1 MKRRLF
7 ASVLS
12 LACMAAFATET
23 KPAPAP
29 IDFNG
34 FMPQDEYSPLDYSS
48 RPMLEAELRQKRI
61 EAPSVARLRKPNNGA
76 FDFQLVNVS
85 QLVTLLYGEA
95 VKTPYVIAPEVLQDQ
110 RLVSFRYD
118 TKHGDLKTFLA
129 LFLESLGFAV
139 ETQSGVDFV
148 FKRRDIEEQ
157 AEPDRDAFVYRPHY
171 RDTAYLA
178 RLVSPLFRGQFTVN
192 RPVSAPAEARV
203 GGNAPEGSAAALI
216 DQRGDTLLFHGTP
229 DEIAMLKRLLPQL
242 DTPMGEVSVRAAA
255 YEVVNSTERGS
266 AFQLALDLISK
277 GLGIEVTV
285 DGDKFGNAI
294 RLKAGDFST
303 VFSALA
309 KDTRFQVINSPNLR
323 IRSGARGRL
332 TVGQKVPILKSV
344 SYPRGGGEPV
354 QSVEYHS
361 SGVIFELAPTVKDR
375 IIDLRVTQQIS
386 DFVKTT
392 TGVNNSP
399 TLNTREVSTEIS
411 LHDGDVI
418 LMGGLTTNKSTDNRT
433 GLAFLPR
440 FLDSHS
446 DATSNT
452 EILLMLQVERVRES
466 SVGSVGADAEAEGA
480 HEPHREVQTDD
491 ARPSAARATEQRVA
505 LPTSAEAATPAA
517 PPLTE
522 NRFAVSPVR
531 EVALRSERATRRA
544 APAARRV
551 EDGGGARS
559 APLYLYQ

>member
-1 MKRRLF
+1 MRL
-7 ASVLS
+7 ALLVSVL
-12 LACMAAFATET
+12 AFSM
-23 KPAPAP
+23 PAYSNEGKSTPAP
-29 IDFNG
+29 IDFTG
-34 FMPQDEYSPLDYSS
+34 FAPDEEYSPLDYSS
-48 RPMLEAELRQKRI
+48 HPMLEAEQKRAAQ
-61 EAPSVARLRKPNNGA
+61 ERSRRSRAQRPANGS
-76 FDFQLVNVS
+76 FDFQLVSVS

-110 RLVSFRYD
+110 RLVSFRYN
-118 TKHGDLKTFLA
+118 TKHGDLKAFLSM
-129 LFLESLGFAV
+129 FLDSLGFGV
-139 ETQSGVDFV
+139 ETRSGVDFV
-148 FKRRDIEEQ
+148 FKRRDVET
-157 AEPDRDAFVYRPHY
+157 AVEPDRDTFVYHPQY
-171 RDTAYLA
+171 RDTAYLS
-178 RLVSPLFRGQFTVN
+178 RLASPLFQGRFTVN
-192 RPVSAPAEARV
+192 REIAAPADARV
-203 GGNAPEGSAAALI
+203 GGEVTPGSAASLI

-229 DEIAMLKRLLPQL
+229 AEIAALKRLLPQL
-242 DTPMGEVSVRAAA
+242 DTPMGEVSVRSAA

-266 AFQLALDLISK
+266 AFQLALDLLSK
-277 GLGIEVTV
+277 GLGIEVTI

-303 VFSALA
+303 VVSALS

-323 IRSGARGRL
+323 IRSGAKGRL
-332 TVGQKVPILKSV
+332 TVGQKVPVLKSV

-411 LHDGDVI
+411 LHDGDLI

-440 FLDSHS
+440 FLDSYS
-446 DATSNT
+446 DAASNT
-452 EILLMLQVERVRES
+452 EILLMLQVERVRAT
-466 SVGSVGADAEAEGA
+466 SVGSVGADVDAEDA
-480 HEPHREVQTDD
+480 HEPNREVRADD
-491 ARPSAARATEQRVA
+491 ARPSAPRATEQRVA
-505 LPTSAEAATPAA
+505 LPTSAEAPTSSTH
-517 PPLTE
+517 PLIE
-522 NRFAVSPVR
+522 NRLAVSPVR
-531 EVALRSERATRRA
+531 EVAMMQEKATRRA
-544 APAARRV
+544 APAARRG

-559 APLYLYQ
+559 APLDLYQ